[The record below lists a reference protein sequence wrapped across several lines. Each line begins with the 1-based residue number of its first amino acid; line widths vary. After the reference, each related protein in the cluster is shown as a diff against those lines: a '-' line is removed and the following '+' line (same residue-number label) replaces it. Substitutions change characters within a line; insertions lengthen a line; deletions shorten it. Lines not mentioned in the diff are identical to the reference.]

1 MAHPIFYV
9 PQKQLLSLYRRYT
22 KGDLNGIDSY
32 LLYLALAYSTDSL
45 LFACPAK
52 YRERTTDKLVANT
65 IDRLVTII
73 WQSDIIQHPSFKQPK
88 YIINERN
95 ATSFLTGMPTWIEAW
110 EHNIKLFKAG
120 RIHQRYEK
128 RLKQVE
134 EKLSKVILS
143 GTSGTHLAL
152 NVANWASIAGEF
164 PEDKI
169 DKWKETIRKCYN
181 PEKMFNTPKKLL
193 EEIKEYCEQNIEAG
207 SIHFHSLMRVLRK
220 GINNHNDYLGLG
232 VRSPLASLAAGTNYT
247 LLEGDMPAEDSA
259 LLEIISKAPTSQPI
273 REEYPN
279 KLAFIK
285 AKLNYKVYLQYKKEE
300 DKQEQVTATI
310 KGVDINV

>member
-1 MAHPIFYV
+1 MAKVICSISGLTLKVTHIPLTVEAGIMAHPIFYV

-181 PEKMFNTPKKLL
+181 PENRNKRRKTERFKYYKYK
-193 EEIKEYCEQNIEAG
+193 EIIARDK
-207 SIHFHSLMRVLRK
+207 
-220 GINNHNDYLGLG
+220 
-232 VRSPLASLAAGTNYT
+232 ASLDIFW
-247 LLEGDMPAEDSA
+247 LKDDS
-259 LLEIISKAPTSQPI
+259 LDDLDNLPPPDILQQEIIDHLEAALNAFRDVASGLPVSK
-273 REEYPN
+273 
-279 KLAFIK
+279 K
-285 AKLNYKVYLQYKKEE
+285 
-300 DKQEQVTATI
+300 
-310 KGVDINV
+310 